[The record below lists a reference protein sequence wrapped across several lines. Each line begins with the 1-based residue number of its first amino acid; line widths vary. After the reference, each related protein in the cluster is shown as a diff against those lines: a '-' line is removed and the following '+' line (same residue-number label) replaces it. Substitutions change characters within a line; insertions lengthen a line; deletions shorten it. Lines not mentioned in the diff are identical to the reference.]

1 MPEGRQSPPPERQSG
16 QQVGTQT
23 KNAPDSD
30 LTSNKDWSAKERQ
43 LEEERD
49 HLESNPKGP
58 MEDALESKFS
68 KGTGNPI
75 GKNVI

>member
-30 LTSNKDWSAKERQ
+30 LKSNKDWSAKERQ

-49 HLESNPKGP
+49 VRIFP
-58 MEDALESKFS
+58 
-68 KGTGNPI
+68 PI
-75 GKNVI
+75 KAIFCPVFLNWLIIVVPAP